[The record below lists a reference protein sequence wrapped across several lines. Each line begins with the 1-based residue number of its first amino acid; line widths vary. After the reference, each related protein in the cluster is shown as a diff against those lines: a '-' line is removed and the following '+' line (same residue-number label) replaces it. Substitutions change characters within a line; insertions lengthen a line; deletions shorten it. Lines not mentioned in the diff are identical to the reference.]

1 VADAS
6 NAPLFTS
13 FALGSLKLPNRFVMS
28 PLTRG
33 RAQPDGTPV
42 ELMAQYYVQRASAGL
57 IVTEATAIS
66 RQGAGWLGAPGIYTD
81 AHVAGWKSVTDAVHK
96 AGSRI
101 FLQLWHTGRV
111 SHPDFLEG
119 EPPVAPSA
127 IAAKGTTKTPKGK
140 RDYVTPR
147 ELKLPEIAATI
158 ADYGAA
164 TKRAKAAGFDGVELH
179 GANGYLVDQFL
190 RDVSNRRTDAYGGS
204 IANRVRFLDEA
215 IAAIVAAWSPDR
227 VGVHLSPVGTY
238 NDMKDSSPRELFVA
252 AAEAL
257 ARRKIA
263 YLHVVEGL
271 PGTFMHVDHPERIS
285 PFMRKAFR
293 GAFIVNGGYDAKAA
307 NAAIQSGETDLVS
320 FGTAFLANPDFPER
334 VRRGAP
340 LNAPDPSTFYTPGAK
355 GYVDY
360 PALNATKGSSGAA

>member
-1 VADAS
+1 MADAP

-13 FALGSLKLPNRFVMS
+13 FALGALKLPNRFVMS

-66 RQGAGWLGAPGIYTD
+66 KQGAGWLGAPGIYTD
-81 AHVAGWKSVTDAVHK
+81 AHVAGWKVVTDAVHK
-96 AGSRI
+96 AGGRI

-111 SHPDFLEG
+111 SHPDFLDG
-119 EPPVAPSA
+119 APPVAPSA
-127 IAAKGTTKTPKGK
+127 VAAKGKTTTPKGK
-140 RDYVTPR
+140 KEYVTPR
-147 ELKLPEIAATI
+147 ELTIPEIQATV

-164 TKRAKAAGFDGVELH
+164 AKRAKAAGFDGVELH

-190 RDVSNRRTDAYGGS
+190 RDGSNRRTDAYGGS
-204 IANRVRFLDEA
+204 IANRVRFLDEVVGA
-215 IAAIVAAWSPDR
+215 MVAGWSADR
-227 VGVHLSPVGTY
+227 VGVHLSPLGTY
-238 NDMKDSSPRELFVA
+238 NDMKDSTPRETFVA
-252 AAEAL
+252 ATEAL

-263 YLHVVEGL
+263 YVHTVEGL
-271 PGTFMHVDHPERIS
+271 PGTIMFVDHPERIS

-293 GAFIVNGGYDAKAA
+293 GAFIVNGGYDAKSASA
-307 NAAIQSGETDLVS
+307 TIQSGETDLVS

-340 LNAPDPSTFYTPGAK
+340 LNAIDPSTFYTPGPK

-360 PALNATKGSSGAA
+360 PALSATKGSTGGA